1 MRGSLSCEAPV
12 KYGVLSVAAMRAL
25 QAVQRTG
32 VAGERRQLSRKLVT
46 RAYMEPCQP
55 LPQAGAKPRW
65 QPLLAAEID
74 DVQLAAR
81 RQPDQRLGERR
92 PPFGDHRQAAG
103 EEDAREA

>member
-1 MRGSLSCEAPV
+1 MRRSLSCEAPV
-12 KYGVLSVAAMRAL
+12 KYGVLGVAAMRAL
-25 QAVQRTG
+25 QAVQPTG
-32 VAGERRQLSRKLVT
+32 VAGEPCQLCRKLVT

-81 RQPDQRLGERR
+81 HSGIIDRL
-92 PPFGDHRQAAG
+92 
-103 EEDAREA
+103 